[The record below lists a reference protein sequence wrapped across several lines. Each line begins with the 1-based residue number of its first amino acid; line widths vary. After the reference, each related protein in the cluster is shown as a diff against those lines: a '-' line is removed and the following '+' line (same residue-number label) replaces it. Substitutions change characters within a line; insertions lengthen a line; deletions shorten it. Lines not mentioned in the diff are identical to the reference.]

1 MSTLAVFLDFS
12 RVQSF
17 QKPMWSFFFFFT
29 FRRLRYIMIAA
40 TTISNPRIYPSSP
53 IQSFI
58 LSDFHFLFSSTCR
71 YQKLNVFRSEDDFLS
86 GKSCKGSCDLEG
98 ATVVEGKRD
107 AKSEECR
114 FNVNVAQPTS
124 KVFEFIA
131 ASVEEQQRW
140 VVKIRAVTSVKLPLK
155 ARPSLKLQS
164 RAQSTKSKSHAEP
177 LNPPPPTGV
186 YGSRSNRATSK
197 SSSSS
202 SISPSRRQATAV
214 APQFATKSA
223 VRDAPSSVRRSTTSQ
238 RHTSRGA
245 ASAAVGAAAVG
256 AARGGAS
263 DEKPWLLEGVSRVE
277 AEAVLSST
285 TAFLVRKSG
294 KTKGA
299 YALSLHWNGD
309 VRHHLLSLSK
319 DPNHFFCI
327 NNHVTACTTLAGMI
341 DFLRKPHGPPI
352 NWKTPLPRL
361 HITVSGSKFVTSG
374 RCDSSDASPAAGYGS
389 AHPARSAG
397 SESIATTTAHS
408 NASKAATE
416 VAVSLGSYEPPDG
429 SSGKLAL
436 KHGDRMTVHLKD
448 PGGWW
453 FVVKGDMEGK
463 NSDAASLSQHCWN
476 RFCVRLPGRLP

>member
-1 MSTLAVFLDFS
+1 M
-12 RVQSF
+12 
-17 QKPMWSFFFFFT
+17 
-29 FRRLRYIMIAA
+29 
-40 TTISNPRIYPSSP
+40 
-53 IQSFI
+53 
-58 LSDFHFLFSSTCR
+58 
-71 YQKLNVFRSEDDFLS
+71 S

-107 AKSEECR
+107 AKSGECR

-131 ASVEEQQRW
+131 ASVEEQQQW

-177 LNPPPPTGV
+177 PHPPPPTGV

-202 SISPSRRQATAV
+202 ISPSRRQTTAV
-214 APQFATKSA
+214 APQFAAKSA
-223 VRDAPSSVRRSTTSQ
+223 VRDAPSSVRSSTISQ

-256 AARGGAS
+256 AAAVGAARGGVY

-327 NNHVTACTTLAGMI
+327 NNHVTACTTLTEMI

-374 RCDSSDASPAAGYGS
+374 RSDSSDGCDVTDASPAAGYGS
-389 AHPARSAG
+389 AHPACSAG
-397 SESIATTTAHS
+397 SESIANTTAHS

-463 NSDAASLSQHCWN
+463 NSDAASLSQRCWN
-476 RFCVRLPGRLP
+476 WFCVRLPGRLP